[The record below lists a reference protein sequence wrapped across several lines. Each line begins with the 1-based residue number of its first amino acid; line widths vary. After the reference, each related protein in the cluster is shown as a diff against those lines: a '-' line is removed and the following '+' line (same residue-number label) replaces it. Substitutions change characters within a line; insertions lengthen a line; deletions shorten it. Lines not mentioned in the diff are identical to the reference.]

1 MKYIFLLGGQKMED
15 KTLSNLLNHLNI
27 ISITASR
34 ENAVETQK
42 LIKKTIENI
51 RYKTARKGQILTV
64 KEELRA
70 VSNLID
76 LYSLRFGD
84 VFNYSTNIDA
94 KFENI
99 YVPHYSIMAFIE
111 NGITHAF
118 EEKEGLRELK
128 LSIKE
133 REGFIRIL
141 VSDNGQGFDY
151 EGTKPDSA
159 APKKYGSIADTQQRL
174 REYYGC
180 NNTIEIKSQKNK
192 GTDILMLIPWQGE
205 EHQV

>member
-1 MKYIFLLGGQKMED
+1 MED
-15 KTLSNLLNHLNI
+15 NTLSNLLIHLNI

-84 VFNYSTNIDA
+84 VFSYKVNIDS
-94 KFENI
+94 KCESI
-99 YVPHYSIMAFIE
+99 YIPHYSIMAFIE
-111 NGITHAF
+111 NSIAHAF

-133 REGFIRIL
+133 RDGLNRIL
-141 VSDNGQGFDY
+141 VSDNGLGFDY
-151 EGTKPDSA
+151 ERIKSA
-159 APKKYGSIADTQQRL
+159 AAVPEKYGSIADIKQRL
-174 REYYGC
+174 REYFGC
-180 NNTIEIKSQKNK
+180 NYTIEIKSQKNK
-192 GTDILMLIPWQGE
+192 GTDILILIPRQGE
-205 EHQV
+205 EHQL

>member
-1 MKYIFLLGGQKMED
+1 MKYILFGGPYMED
-15 KTLSNLLNHLNI
+15 RTLSNLLIHLNI

-51 RYKTARKGQILTV
+51 RYKTARKGQILMV

-84 VFNYSTNIDA
+84 VFSYKVNIES
-94 KFENI
+94 KCESI
-99 YVPHYSIMAFIE
+99 YIPHYSIMAFIE
-111 NGITHAF
+111 NGIAHAF

-128 LSIKE
+128 LSINE

-141 VSDNGQGFDY
+141 VSDNGLGFDY
-151 EGTKPDSA
+151 DSIKSVA
-159 APKKYGSIADTQQRL
+159 AIPEKYGSIADIEQRL
-174 REYYGC
+174 CEYHGC
-180 NNTIEIKSQKNK
+180 KETIEIKSQKNK
-192 GTDILMLIPWQGE
+192 GTDILILIPWQGKE
-205 EHQV
+205 YQL

>member
-1 MKYIFLLGGQKMED
+1 MED
-15 KTLSNLLNHLNI
+15 KTLSNLLINLNI

-51 RYKTARKGQILTV
+51 RYKTARKGQILML

-70 VSNLID
+70 ISNLID

-84 VFNYSTNIDA
+84 VFSYKINIDA
-94 KFENI
+94 MCGSI

-111 NGITHAF
+111 NSIIHAF

-159 APKKYGSIADTQQRL
+159 APKKYGSIADIQQRL